1 MADKSKI
8 LLIGGTGYIGKFIVE
23 ASIKEGHPTFV
34 LVRESTLSSPAKS
47 IVINNF
53 KNLGVNFLI
62 GDLLDHESL
71 AKAIK
76 QVDVVIS
83 SIAHD
88 QVDNQV
94 NIIAAI
100 KEAGNIKVA
109 TGLAASKAKI
119 RRAIEAEGIPYTCV
133 ASNSFA
139 ALNQRS
145 SGGPG
150 SFLHSHVQASSI
162 RSTAVTTTSNQPGA
176 TASHGDRL
184 VILGDGN
191 VKVVFNKEEDI
202 ATYTIKAVDD
212 PRTVNKILNIKPPAN
227 IISSNDLV
235 SLWEKKI
242 GKTIERVYVP
252 EEQILKNIQE
262 TSDFRRKLTLAICH
276 SCFVNGDQTN
286 FEIEPSFGVEASELY
301 PDVKYTTVEEYLNQ
315 LVYRH

>member
-100 KEAGNIKVA
+100 KEAGNIK
-109 TGLAASKAKI
+109 
-119 RRAIEAEGIPYTCV
+119 
-133 ASNSFA
+133 
-139 ALNQRS
+139 
-145 SGGPG
+145 
-150 SFLHSHVQASSI
+150 ASSI

>member
-34 LVRESTLSSPAKS
+34 LVRESTLSLSSPAKS

-53 KNLGVNFLI
+53 NNLGVNFLI
-62 GDLLDHESL
+62 GDLLDHGSL
-71 AKAIK
+71 LKAIK

-100 KEAGNIKVA
+100 KESGNIKRFIPSEFTNDVDRAHIVEPA

-119 RRAIEAEGIPYTCV
+119 RRAIE
-133 ASNSFA
+133 
-139 ALNQRS
+139 
-145 SGGPG
+145 
-150 SFLHSHVQASSI
+150 ASSI

-212 PRTVNKILNIKPPAN
+212 PRTVNKILYIKPPAN
-227 IISSNDLV
+227 IISSNELV

-262 TSDFRRKLTLAICH
+262 TSDFLRKLTLAICH
-276 SCFVNGDQTN
+276 SWFVNGDQTN

-301 PDVKYTTVEEYLNQ
+301 PDVKYTTVDEYLNQ
-315 LVYRH
+315 FV

>member
-8 LLIGGTGYIGKFIVE
+8 LLIGGTGYIGKFITE
-23 ASIKEGHPTFV
+23 ASIKEGHPTFL

-53 KNLGVNFLI
+53 KNLGVNFLV

-71 AKAIK
+71 VKATK

-100 KEAGNIKVA
+100 KEAGNIKRFFPSEFTTDVDRSHIVEPA

-119 RRAIEAEGIPYTCV
+119 RRAIEAEGIPYTSV
-133 ASNSFA
+133 VSNCFA
-139 ALNQRS
+139 
-145 SGGPG
+145 
-150 SFLHSHVQASSI
+150 
-162 RSTAVTTTSNQPGA
+162 
-176 TASHGDRL
+176 
-184 VILGDGN
+184 GDGN
-191 VKVVFNKEEDI
+191 VRVVFNNEEDI

-212 PRTVNKILNIKPPAN
+212 PRTVNRILYIKPPGN
-227 IISSNDLV
+227 IISANDLV

-242 GKTIERVYVP
+242 GKTTERVYVP

-262 TSDFRRKLTLAICH
+262 TSDFLRKLTLAICH
-276 SCFVNGDQTN
+276 SLFVNGDQTN
-286 FEIEPSFGVEASELY
+286 FQIEPSFGVEASELY
-301 PDVKYTTVEEYLNQ
+301 PDVIYTSVDEYLNQ
-315 LVYRH
+315 FV